1 MSIACGNVIEPPPPP
16 VKKPFLSLLIVAGLQ
31 CLTGLATTAHATTYA
46 GNGNTGFN
54 GAVGSGTL
62 SVTNNASGGFVF
74 AFTLGGGQTNL
85 GGNDLEIYI
94 DNGKGG
100 GIGTSTASLTDTA
113 DGGRQAVSEYS
124 GTNRSTLSFGTLLS
138 PQFALD
144 LSINNAN
151 VFELVNNGSFAF
163 NGGQTIGNAGQ
174 GGVTFTVAT
183 VGANTVLTETFP
195 ATDLGLTANS
205 GATLKFVAIQVSETG
220 YSSNEAT
227 VALTGNLGYGNT
239 QTISNA
245 NSFAS
250 AVPEP
255 GTWAMLASGIGILV
269 TVQRF
274 RRRSAA

>member
-1 MSIACGNVIEPPPPP
+1 MKN
-16 VKKPFLSLLIVAGLQ
+16 SLLNFLAAAAFQGLI
-31 CLTGLATTAHATTYA
+31 GSATTAHATTYT

-54 GAVGSGTL
+54 GAVGNGTL

-74 AFTLGGGQTNL
+74 AFTLGGGQANL

-113 DGGRQAVSEYS
+113 DGGRQAASGYN

-151 VFELVNNGSFAF
+151 VYTLVNNGSFTF
-163 NGGQTIGNAGQ
+163 NGGQTIGNTGQ
-174 GGVTFTVAT
+174 GGVTYAVTT
-183 VGANTVLTETFP
+183 VGANTVLTETVP
-195 ATDLGLTANS
+195 AADLGLTANS
-205 GATLKFVAIQVSETG
+205 GATLKLFALQVSETG
-220 YSSNEAT
+220 FSSNEAT
-227 VALTGNLGYGNT
+227 VAVTGNSGYGNT
-239 QTISNA
+239 QTISA
-245 NSFAS
+245 VNSFAS

-255 GTWAMLASGIGILV
+255 GTWATLASGIGILV
-269 TVQRF
+269 AVQRF
-274 RRRSAA
+274 RRRSVA